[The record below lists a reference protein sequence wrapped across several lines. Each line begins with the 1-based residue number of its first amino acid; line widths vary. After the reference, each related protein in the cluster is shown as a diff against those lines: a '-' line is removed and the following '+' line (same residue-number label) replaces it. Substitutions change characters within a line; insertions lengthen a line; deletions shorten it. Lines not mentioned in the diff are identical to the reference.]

1 MQLTPERLDLTQ
13 LVLAEKEAIAPRP
26 SHLNPPAPQQN
37 HGKIAPRL
45 PKTGNS
51 STGDKGRA

>member
-1 MQLTPERLDLTQ
+1 MQLTPERLGLTQ

-37 HGKIAPRL
+37 HSTIAPRL
-45 PKTGNS
+45 PETGNS